1 MRLTMSDRK
10 SLTRAFAEKYRYA
23 SKIEKA
29 IILNEF
35 IGFTGFNRHYA
46 ARILR
51 FTISGKKKAPR
62 TRTHHVWYDQNVKS
76 ALVKLWGITDFI
88 CGKRLVAI
96 LPELI
101 QKCEQFH
108 ELEIPDTI
116 KEKMKKISASTID
129 RILKPN
135 RNSLGRKGT
144 SMTKGTRYLIDRI
157 PVKTFGEW
165 EDSPAGF
172 TQMDLVA
179 HNGGNVFGGF
189 LYTLNTT
196 DIHTTWT
203 VCTLLQD
210 KTTPEMLKALD
221 SMRLSY
227 PFPLRGIHSDNGSE
241 FINDS
246 VLTFAAEHHVT
257 FTRGRPYKKNDNPH
271 VEQKNNSI
279 LRRNTGYLRYDQPEH
294 AVVLQELY
302 GLLNLFVNY
311 FQPTM
316 ILLEKHRIGAKAI
329 RKYDKPKTPCQRVLE
344 CDTVSD
350 EAKDAIRNIYH
361 DLNPADLKRKIN
373 NCQSRLIHMA
383 APQRASTELVKVR
396 RKKAI
401 KHTTPVWRREMI
413 ASNPNPFLERQR
425 LEELRRAS
433 DLVSNQ
439 RNLK

>member
-1 MRLTMSDRK
+1 MSDRK
-10 SLTRAFAEKYRYA
+10 SLTRAFAERYWYA

-46 ARILR
+46 ARVLR
-51 FTISGKKKAPR
+51 FSISGKKKEPR
-62 TRTHHVWYDQNVKS
+62 TRPHHVRYDQNVKS
-76 ALVKLWGITDFI
+76 VLIKLWGITDFI

-96 LPELI
+96 IPELI

-108 ELEIPDTI
+108 EFEIPDTI

-129 RILKPN
+129 RILKPS

-157 PVKTFGEW
+157 PIKTFGEW
-165 EDSPAGF
+165 KDSPAGF

-203 VCTLLQD
+203 VCALLQD

-246 VLTFAAEHHVT
+246 VLAFA
-257 FTRGRPYKKNDNPH
+257 TRRM
-271 VEQKNNSI
+271 
-279 LRRNTGYLRYDQPEH
+279 T
-294 AVVLQELY
+294 
-302 GLLNLFVNY
+302 
-311 FQPTM
+311 
-316 ILLEKHRIGAKAI
+316 I
-329 RKYDKPKTPCQRVLE
+329 R
-344 CDTVSD
+344 
-350 EAKDAIRNIYH
+350 
-361 DLNPADLKRKIN
+361 
-373 NCQSRLIHMA
+373 M
-383 APQRASTELVKVR
+383 
-396 RKKAI
+396 
-401 KHTTPVWRREMI
+401 
-413 ASNPNPFLERQR
+413 
-425 LEELRRAS
+425 
-433 DLVSNQ
+433 
-439 RNLK
+439 

>member
-1 MRLTMSDRK
+1 
-10 SLTRAFAEKYRYA
+10 
-23 SKIEKA
+23 
-29 IILNEF
+29 
-35 IGFTGFNRHYA
+35 
-46 ARILR
+46 
-51 FTISGKKKAPR
+51 
-62 TRTHHVWYDQNVKS
+62 
-76 ALVKLWGITDFI
+76 
-88 CGKRLVAI
+88 
-96 LPELI
+96 
-101 QKCEQFH
+101 
-108 ELEIPDTI
+108 
-116 KEKMKKISASTID
+116 MKKISASTID
-129 RILKPN
+129 RILKPS

-157 PVKTFGEW
+157 PIKTFGEW
-165 EDSPAGF
+165 KDSPAGF

-246 VLTFAAEHHVT
+246 VLAFAAEHHLT

-302 GLLNLFVNY
+302 GLLNLYVNY

-329 RKYDKPKTPCQRVLE
+329 RKYDKPKTPYQRVLE
-344 CDTVSD
+344 CDTVS
-350 EAKDAIRNIYH
+350 EEVKDAIQIIYH
-361 DLNPADLKRKIN
+361 DINPVDLKRKIN
-373 NCQSRLIHMA
+373 ECQSRLIHMA
-383 APQRASTELVKVR
+383 APQRSSTELVKVR
-396 RKKAI
+396 RKKTI

-413 ASNPNPFLERQR
+413 VSNPNPFLERQR
-425 LEELRRAS
+425 MEELRRAS
-433 DLVSNQ
+433 ELVSNQ
-439 RNLK
+439 RKLK